1 MEPAPG
7 DSHHLASCADPDHP
21 TPGSPQRFSWD
32 FQVRFMDLN
41 ASGHLDNLQIL
52 RAVDEARHRLLGV
65 GEPGGPQVLVGLLE
79 PAPPE
84 VAMLVA
90 AHRVE
95 YRRELWYAAAP
106 LSLSLWVCRVG
117 TSSLDVATEVRQ
129 TPADPVGALALT
141 TVVLIDTAAQA
152 PWPLSDQVRATLAA
166 HSGPA
171 PAFR

>member
-1 MEPAPG
+1 
-7 DSHHLASCADPDHP
+7 
-21 TPGSPQRFSWD
+21 
-32 FQVRFMDLN
+32 
-41 ASGHLDNLQIL
+41 
-52 RAVDEARHRLLGV
+52 
-65 GEPGGPQVLVGLLE
+65 
-79 PAPPE
+79 
-84 VAMLVA
+84 MLVA

-152 PWPLSDQVRATLAA
+152 PWPISDQVRARLAA
-166 HSGPA
+166 YSGPA